1 MGYWLFI
8 SSLFSFNDFLY
19 DLFIDF
25 SDAIRQRIVT
35 RSKSTRV
42 TLEKGAKY
50 VQS

>member
-35 RSKSTRV
+35 RSQSTRV
-42 TLEKGAKY
+42 TLEKGVKY